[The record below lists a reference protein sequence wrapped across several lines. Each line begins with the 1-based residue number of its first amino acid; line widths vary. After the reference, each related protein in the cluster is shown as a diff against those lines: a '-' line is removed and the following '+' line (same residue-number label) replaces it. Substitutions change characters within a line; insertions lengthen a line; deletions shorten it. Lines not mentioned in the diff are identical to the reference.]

1 MPLGRRKILTG
12 ECDQHGSF
20 PLDEVVPARFTR
32 EFLVSK
38 DTQQIVTELERH
50 SDGKSEVPE
59 GLLLLGVSSGECGT
73 DQERCL
79 HTVFRGLED
88 EDPSGAL
95 ELFRVLGKGWLLL
108 FEHIEVLANGHL
120 AAHAIEVTTS
130 PTRRRAVGGRVAG
143 RLHQFIRPRLQKVA
157 EQDRAGE
164 TEVIRGTTPTVLLVH
179 RGEETVGGRAAA
191 AGIRAI
197 DDIVMDQRRSV
208 EQLQCARCV
217 EHGAELCRHF
227 ARDIERPDR
236 TVPEGRELSPEPF
249 AAGQKPESLVE
260 DWLGVSAKSLQIT
273 PMVREGIGDP
283 LLYKACES
291 CRFVH
296 TTSLAAAATRR
307 LIEHRF
313 HYRQEG
319 AMALSEHEQ
328 RLLDEMERGFYRS
341 EADVLQTAS
350 TSQRRV
356 NYRSLVLGIIV
367 AVVGIGVLI
376 GGVAAQQLWLGLI
389 GFAIM
394 LGGVMLMLSRSSE
407 AEVATEDLPQGRAK
421 ESRESFSE
429 RMERRWDE
437 RMGGER

>member
-1 MPLGRRKILTG
+1 M
-12 ECDQHGSF
+12 
-20 PLDEVVPARFTR
+20 
-32 EFLVSK
+32 
-38 DTQQIVTELERH
+38 
-50 SDGKSEVPE
+50 
-59 GLLLLGVSSGECGT
+59 
-73 DQERCL
+73 
-79 HTVFRGLED
+79 
-88 EDPSGAL
+88 
-95 ELFRVLGKGWLLL
+95 
-108 FEHIEVLANGHL
+108 
-120 AAHAIEVTTS
+120 
-130 PTRRRAVGGRVAG
+130 
-143 RLHQFIRPRLQKVA
+143 
-157 EQDRAGE
+157 
-164 TEVIRGTTPTVLLVH
+164 LLVH
-179 RGEETVGGRAAA
+179 RGKEAVRRWAAA
-191 AGIRAI
+191 ASVRAV
-197 DDIVMDQRRSV
+197 DDVVVDQRGRMK
-208 EQLQCARCV
+208 QLEGTGGIKHRAKIS
-217 EHGAELCRHF
+217 RHL
-227 ARDIERPDR
+227 ARDVEWSDCAKSEGSKLGAKSFPAREE
-236 TVPEGRELSPEPF
+236 PEGFIEDRLS
-249 AAGQKPESLVE
+249 
-260 DWLGVSAKSLQIT
+260 VSAQGLKVT

-313 HYRQEG
+313 QYRQEG

-350 TSQRRV
+350 TSQHRV

-376 GGVAAQQLWLGLI
+376 GGVAAQLLWLGLI

-394 LGGVMLMLSRSSE
+394 LGGVMLMLSRSAE
-407 AEVATEDLPQGRAK
+407 AEVSTDDLPPSRAK